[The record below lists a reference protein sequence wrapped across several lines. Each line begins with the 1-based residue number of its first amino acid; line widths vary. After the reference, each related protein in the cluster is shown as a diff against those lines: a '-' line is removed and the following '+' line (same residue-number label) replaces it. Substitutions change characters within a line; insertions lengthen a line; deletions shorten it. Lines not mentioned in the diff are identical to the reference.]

1 MVPFSNT
8 LAPFV
13 DKAGKVLRPWIQYLQ
28 QFTIAPPNIMSLT
41 VGISPFSYVAK
52 EPGNLVISGGTVS
65 AIVLTRGAI
74 SLTLFTSTANVRII
88 PVGINDTV
96 TVTYSVLPTMNF
108 IPSYGQNTN
117 V

>member
-13 DKAGKVLRPWIQYLQ
+13 DKAGKILRPWIQYLQ
-28 QFTIAPPNIMSLT
+28 QFTIAPPNFISIT
-41 VGISPFSYVAK
+41 VSASPFSYVAK
-52 EPGNLVISGGTVS
+52 EPGNVAITGGTISSV
-65 AIVLTRGAI
+65 VLTRGANSI
-74 SLTLFTSTANVRII
+74 SLGSGTNKFV
-88 PVGINDTV
+88 PVGIFDTV
-96 TVTYSVLPTMNF
+96 TVTYSVLPTLEF